1 MVSTTGDAMSG
12 YVEAIEILGE
22 NFPIYVGGGGQ
33 PKNRVVDVEV
43 YTSGNRYISFLCIVL
58 TRFAY
63 IFLSL
68 QFKRHP

>member
-12 YVEAIEILGE
+12 YVEAIEILGD

-43 YTSGNRYISFLCIVL
+43 YTSGING
-58 TRFAY
+58 
-63 IFLSL
+63 IFH
-68 QFKRHP
+68 FCV